1 MIKTSNLGH
10 SRIVESNQ
18 DGIHESLEKTVKKHL
33 CSKFKKPFQQHT
45 IDAFKQV
52 EKQISQRPMPL
63 ILDSCCGVGDSSRY
77 LAEQNPD
84 HWVIGIDKS
93 EARLSKERP
102 EHKLDNLILL
112 RADLNDFYRLAV
124 EAGWHLAKHS
134 IFYPNPWPKSSQLK
148 KRWHGSA
155 VFPDMLKL
163 SGEMELRSNWR
174 LYLEEFQFALKLA
187 GFDSQ
192 LSRLDVKQPITAF
205 ERKYGQSGQD
215 LWLLQCDL
223 GVSKGE

>member
-1 MIKTSNLGH
+1 MIKTSNLEH
-10 SRIVESNQ
+10 SRVIKSNQ
-18 DGIHESLEKTVKKHL
+18 AGIHESLEKIVKKHL
-33 CSKFKKPFQQHT
+33 SSTFKKPFQQHT
-45 IDAFKQV
+45 VEAFRLV
-52 EKQISQRPMPL
+52 EEQISQRPMPL

-102 EHKLDNLILL
+102 EHELDNLILL
-112 RADLNDFYRLAV
+112 RADLNDFYRLAAQ
-124 EAGWHLAKHS
+124 AGWTLAKHC
-134 IFYPNPWPKSSQLK
+134 IFYPNPWPKSSRVQ

-163 SGEMELRSNWR
+163 SGEVELRSNWR

-192 LSRLDVKQPITAF
+192 LSRLEVELPITAF
-205 ERKYGQSGQD
+205 ERKYGQSGQL
-215 LWLLQCDL
+215 LWQLQCDL
-223 GVSKGE
+223 SKGV